1 MLKRI
6 ALAHKPDKR
15 TATLPFHLN
24 NENLFHY
31 LYQQSVTSI
40 IEQRLL
46 LEIAPD
52 TVFLAI

>member
-6 ALAHKPDKR
+6 ALPHKPDKR
-15 TATLPFHLN
+15 PTLPFQEN